1 MNDAVQKIVNEINE
15 SNKTTEQQV
24 VIDPLTI
31 SLLFSILGA
40 ILQGIR
46 LYCQWRHNKKAGE
59 QISDH
64 LQRKSLLSRRTV
76 KKYVKANMSSED
88 YALRG
93 NAIIEAILSAGS
105 KATPEYITKL
115 LNDGVYN
122 EA

>member
-1 MNDAVQKIVNEINE
+1 MNEETVQKVIDEL
-15 SNKTTEQQV
+15 KTGEQQV
-24 VIDPLTI
+24 FIDPVTI
-31 SLLFSILGA
+31 GLIFSILSA
-40 ILQGIR
+40 LIQGIR
-46 LYCQWRHNKKAGE
+46 LYCQWKHNKKAGE

-88 YALRG
+88 YALRDE
-93 NAIIEAILSAGS
+93 AIVEAILTAGS

-115 LNDGVYN
+115 LNDGVYS